1 MIVYLDSSVLARS
14 YLSDEEGHQQATA
27 LLEDPDVVAV
37 TGKWTRIEVSGALLR
52 AARTGRNDTSE
63 KDLLAL
69 LDADLA
75 ENGRVSE
82 LTAPQ
87 ADVER
92 KALELVRLARPANAR
107 HLAPRTRFANRARTC
122 GARER
127 SDRVRLSRRRSGDR
141 RRTAWLQAP
150 LRRPPPRSGRL

>member
-1 MIVYLDSSVLARS
+1 VIVYLDSSVLARS
-14 YLSDEEGHQQATA
+14 YLSDEEGHEQVTA

-52 AARTGRNDTSE
+52 AARAGRNDPSE
-63 KDLLAL
+63 KDLLAM

-92 KALELVRLARPANAR
+92 KALELVRRHALRTLDTW
-107 HLAPRTRFANRARTC
+107 HLALASLTVPALAEPEKEAIAFA
-122 GARER
+122 
-127 SDRVRLSRRRSGDR
+127 SRD
-141 RRTAWLQAP
+141 ADQATIAEQ
-150 LRRPPPRSGRL
+150 LGFKRI

>member
-1 MIVYLDSSVLARS
+1 VIVYLDSSVLARS

-27 LLEDPDVVAV
+27 LLEDPEVVAV

-52 AARTGRNDTSE
+52 AARTGRNNASE

-75 ENGRVSE
+75 ESGRVSE
-82 LTAPQ
+82 LAAPQ

-92 KALELVRLARPANAR
+92 KALELVRRHALRTLDTW
-107 HLAPRTRFANRARTC
+107 HLALASLTVPALAEPEKEAIAFA
-122 GARER
+122 
-127 SDRVRLSRRRSGDR
+127 SRD
-141 RRTAWLQAP
+141 AHQATVAEQ
-150 LRRPPPRSGRL
+150 LGFKRI